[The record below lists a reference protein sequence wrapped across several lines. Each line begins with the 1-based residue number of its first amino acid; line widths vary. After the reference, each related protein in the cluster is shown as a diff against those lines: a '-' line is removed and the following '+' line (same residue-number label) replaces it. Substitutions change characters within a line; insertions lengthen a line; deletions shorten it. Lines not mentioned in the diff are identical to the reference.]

1 MMKRFSLALVGL
13 VVLSFS
19 TGCCGWWGHHGVG
32 YGYGNP
38 TYGSPSYGSPNCPS
52 GNCGAPPG
60 IQGVPPQTSYYQSG
74 SAHSVQTVPQT
85 INGPV
90 TFAPAGYPAVAV
102 PQTAAAPLESLPTY

>member
-1 MMKRFSLALVGL
+1 MKRFSLALVGL

-19 TGCCGWWGHHGVG
+19 TGCCGWWGHGRG
-32 YGYGNP
+32 FGYPNYGY
-38 TYGSPSYGSPNCPS
+38 PSYGSPNCPS

-60 IQGVPPQTSYYQSG
+60 IPVVPPQTSYYQSD

-90 TFAPAGYPAVAV
+90 TFAPAGYPVIAV